1 MSDLVVYHVA
11 LDCSIDN
18 FNKSPENI
26 IFGTYGDMG
35 NYIGTNVPVVFS
47 LEDAHQTGIKLIN
60 HVLKYGP
67 LCKKI
72 DNYGNVY
79 MFPVRGYIII
89 KYIYNGSTYNFS
101 YQNDLKDNYTT
112 LASVIN
118 NNNLVTFTVNGI
130 QRGVINRNYFNN
142 YMSNP
147 QIYVVD
153 EPRISGIYN
162 YMAQYGPAQMGLLQA
177 YPTLAVPSIYH
188 HTNHHHK
195 HHTNHH
201 RHHKNHESSSSYS
214 PSKNRYS
221 KYQMNGGEYDDDD
234 EFDAMYEEK
243 YLKYKQKY
251 LDLKNDD

>member
-1 MSDLVVYHVA
+1 MSNLVVYHVA

-35 NYIGTNVPVVFS
+35 NYIGTNVPVVFT
-47 LEDAHQTGIKLIN
+47 LDDAHQTGIKLIN

-67 LCKKI
+67 LCKKT

-101 YQNDLKDNYTT
+101 YQNELKDNYPA

-118 NNNLVTFTVNGI
+118 NNNLVTFTINGI

-153 EPRISGIYN
+153 EPRITGIYN
-162 YMAQYGPAQMGLLQA
+162 YMAQYGPSQLGLLQA
-177 YPTLAVPSIYH
+177 YPTIPVPSNYH
-188 HTNHHHK
+188 HTNHH
-195 HHTNHH
+195 TNHH
-201 RHHKNHESSSSYS
+201 YKHHKNHESSSSYS
-214 PSKNRYS
+214 PSKNRYN
-221 KYQMNGGEYDDDD
+221 KYQMNGGEYNND
-234 EFDAMYEEK
+234 EFDDMYEEK

>member
-47 LEDAHQTGIKLIN
+47 LKDAHQTGIKLVN

-67 LCKKI
+67 LCKKT
-72 DNYGNVY
+72 DNYGNEY

-89 KYIYNGSTYNFS
+89 KYNYNGSTYNYI
-101 YQNDLKDNYTT
+101 YQNDLKDNYAA
-112 LASVIN
+112 LANVIN
-118 NNNLVTFTVNGI
+118 NNNLVTFIVNGI

-153 EPRISGIYN
+153 EPRITGIYN
-162 YMAQYGPAQMGLLQA
+162 YMAQYGPAQIGLLQT
-177 YPTLAVPSIYH
+177 YPTLSVPSMYH
-188 HTNHHHK
+188 HTNHHK
-195 HHTNHH
+195 HHKKHN
-201 RHHKNHESSSSYS
+201 NHESSSSYS
-214 PSKNRYS
+214 PSSHKHRYD
-221 KYQMNGGEYDDDD
+221 KYKMNGGEIDD
-234 EFDAMYEEK
+234 EFEEMYEEK

-251 LDLKNDD
+251 IDLKNDD